1 MSDIN
6 KILKSLK
13 CPISKKEIFLKE
25 NKIFSG
31 DKEYLIDD
39 DIFRF
44 IKIENLNVKT
54 NQVLEFYLKDPFPN
68 YKDFDTLEVFISKM
82 KDNYL
87 MQSIKDFIK
96 PGFKVLEF
104 GSGTC
109 QLGNYLAATTHAEI
123 FCADLSYNSLSLG
136 SKFVKN
142 IVESMIN
149 RFKSSDS
156 DQEFDR

>member
-68 YKDFDTLEVFISKM
+68 YKDFDTLEVFISRQK
-82 KDNYL
+82 
-87 MQSIKDFIK
+87 Q
-96 PGFKVLEF
+96 
-104 GSGTC
+104 
-109 QLGNYLAATTHAEI
+109 
-123 FCADLSYNSLSLG
+123 
-136 SKFVKN
+136 
-142 IVESMIN
+142 
-149 RFKSSDS
+149 
-156 DQEFDR
+156 